1 MVGSLKLWMSLL
13 PKWSLGTAESLACV
27 VSLRLRRNL
36 VERGRLSA
44 FWNISVSPGEKSLP
58 SQERVEREVE
68 TWTVQLEGSR
78 G

>member
-1 MVGSLKLWMSLL
+1 MVGSLNFWMSLL
-13 PKWSLGTAESLACV
+13 PKWSPGAPESLACV

-36 VERGRLSA
+36 GEREEDLVLFRTYQPPKGRR
-44 FWNISVSPGEKSLP
+44 VYQPGESG
-58 SQERVEREVE
+58 EVE